1 MTTSSLSYG
10 MLAASVGILMLASA
24 AESQMG
30 ATNAGRN
37 GGTQGLQEQMYED
50 RMKGFQE
57 SAVSQETKKPQKRG
71 DSRSSGSIGNPSS
84 DGGTHGGGSGSPK
97 TSSKTEM
104 GGSGSHQGEAQTA
117 PPSR

>member
-1 MTTSSLSYG
+1 
-10 MLAASVGILMLASA
+10 MLGSA

-30 ATNAGRN
+30 ATNAARN

-50 RMKGFQE
+50 RMKGLQE
-57 SAVSQETKKPQKRG
+57 APVSQETKKPQERG
-71 DSRSSGSIGNPSS
+71 DRGTSGSIGNQQSES
-84 DGGTHGGGSGSPK
+84 GVHGERSGSPK

-104 GGSGSHQGEAQTA
+104 GGAGSHQSEAQTA